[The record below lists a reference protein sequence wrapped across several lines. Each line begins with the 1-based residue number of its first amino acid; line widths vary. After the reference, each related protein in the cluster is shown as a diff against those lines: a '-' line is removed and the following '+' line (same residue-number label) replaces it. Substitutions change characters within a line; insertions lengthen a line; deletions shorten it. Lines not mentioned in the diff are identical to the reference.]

1 MKWPPEQPVIYGRDY
16 GFTVQTPPPDGY
28 PEFPV
33 PDTFTMQP
41 FAADYPTRRAAYIAY
56 AARNPAP
63 NTFKSPFHELARI
76 AAGGQ
81 PHEGIFLAACDF
93 IDARK
98 DCSDFVIHSLLRLLY
113 QFPNSVSPSTR
124 ERVRQTVLG
133 FKYWPDEPGI
143 DSLCTWTENH
153 QILFA
158 SAAYLAGQLFPDA
171 KFANSGETGREK
183 MAAHGPRILRWL
195 ELRFRTG
202 FSEWLSNVYY
212 DEDLTALLSLV
223 DFCGD
228 AIIARRAETIIH
240 LLLFDMALNS
250 FQGVFGCTHG
260 RSYENSKKWARNEGT
275 ADTMKLLFGTGVFS
289 AADNMSAPCFALSPR
304 YHLPDVLYA
313 IANDRAVVENRQ
325 RMGIRLREAER
336 WGLRF
341 DNLED
346 GMVFLSLEAYLHPR
360 TANLTLRMFDRFHWW
375 ENGFFDVFKSYRW
388 LINLLRGL
396 RLMPALA
403 SVLERDVCRN
413 TREEVNIYTYRT
425 SDYMLSS
432 AVGYRKG
439 YGGDQQHVWQATLG
453 PDAVCFTTHPA
464 RMEGPTPDYWSGSG
478 TLPRVAQW
486 KNVLI
491 AVYKI
496 DTTPGLYLT
505 SRLIFTHAW
514 LPKDQ
519 FDEVI
524 ERDDWIFARNGQGYL
539 ALRSQ
544 RPHRWQSAPG
554 EDQNR
559 EVIADGK
566 TNIWICELGSQTENG
581 SFNNFVEQICAAP
594 LRFDNLLVQY
604 HSPSCGRLTFGWH
617 GAFLR
622 NGRSVGQKNFPRYD
636 NPYAQASFP
645 PDKIELRHGEHTL
658 ALNW

>member
-1 MKWPPEQPVIYGRDY
+1 
-16 GFTVQTPPPDGY
+16 
-28 PEFPV
+28 
-33 PDTFTMQP
+33 MQP
-41 FAADYPTRRAAYIAY
+41 FAADYASRRVAFLAHI
-56 AARNPAP
+56 ARNPAP
-63 NTFKSPFHELARI
+63 NTFKSPFHELVRI
-76 AAGGQ
+76 AAGSQ

-113 QFPNSVSPSTR
+113 QFPDAVCAETR
-124 ERVRQTVLG
+124 ERVRKTLLG

-158 SAAYLAGQLFPDA
+158 SAGYLAGQLFPSE
-171 KFANSGETGREK
+171 KFINSGQTGQEK
-183 MAAHGPRILRWL
+183 MAINHPRIMRWL

-212 DEDLTALLSLV
+212 DEDLTALLSLL
-223 DFCGD
+223 DFCAD
-228 AIIARRAETIIH
+228 AEIQRRAEIIIH
-240 LLLFDMALNS
+240 LMLFDMAANS
-250 FQGVFGCTHG
+250 FHGVFGSTHG
-260 RSYENSKKWARNEGT
+260 RSYENSKKWSWKEGT
-275 ADTMKLLFGTGVFS
+275 ADTMKLLFGSGIFS
-289 AADNMSAPCFALSPR
+289 GADNMSAPCFALSPR
-304 YHLPDVLYA
+304 YCPPEVLMS
-313 IANDRAVVENRQ
+313 IANDPAVLENRQ

-341 DNLED
+341 DNPED

-360 TANLTLRMFDRFHWW
+360 TANLTLRMFDQFNWW
-375 ENGFFDVFKSYRW
+375 ENGFFNMFKSYRW
-388 LINLLRGL
+388 LIDLLRSL
-396 RLMPALA
+396 RLMPVLA
-403 SVLERDVCRN
+403 RLLERDICRN

-425 SDYMLSS
+425 PEYMLSS
-432 AVGYRKG
+432 AVDYRPG

-464 RMEGPTPDYWSGSG
+464 RREGPTPDYWSGSG

-514 LPKDQ
+514 LPKDC

-524 ERDDWIFARNGQGYL
+524 ERDGWVFARKGQGYL

-544 RPHRWQSAPG
+544 QPYHWQDAPG

-559 EVIADGK
+559 EMIADGK
-566 TNIWICELGSQTENG
+566 TNIWICELGSQAENG
-581 SFNNFVEQICAAP
+581 NFEDFIEQICAAP
-594 LRFDNLLVQY
+594 LHFGNLQVTYQ
-604 HSPSCGRLTFGWH
+604 SPSCGKMAFGWD
-617 GAFLR
+617 GPFLR
-622 NGRSVGQKNFPRYD
+622 EGQAVRMNDFPRYD
-636 NPYAQASFP
+636 NPYAQAGFP
-645 PDKIELRHGEHTL
+645 PEQMEIRHGEQSL
-658 ALNW
+658 RLDW